1 MAVDTAVTLRIRRRS
16 RAGKYPPI
24 WSAISFY
31 VPIHEATQIRPI
43 WRVVIRV
50 HITIR
55 ESPDVRIL
63 VPTQKTG
70 RRSSEAKS
78 AGSHR

>member
-1 MAVDTAVTLRIRRRS
+1 MANANRLIWS
-16 RAGKYPPI
+16 I

-31 VPIHEATQIRPI
+31 APIHEARQIRPI

-55 ESPDVRIL
+55 ESPYVRIL
-63 VPTQKTG
+63 VPTQKG
-70 RRSSEAKS
+70 ASF
-78 AGSHR
+78 